1 MKVLLIIAFF
11 LIGQSAQGMGDL
23 SVFRGNP
30 LSHQEKQHINDIQ
43 ETTSDIQLFSNE
55 RGYKDQQMMEEK
67 EVKKDN
73 EKVKVKEVKK
83 EKVLPVEKQKVNYE

>member
-1 MKVLLIIAFF
+1 MKTFLFLVSFLLGQDAF
-11 LIGQSAQGMGDL
+11 AMGDATF
-23 SVFRGNP
+23 FRGNP

-83 EKVLPVEKQKVNYE
+83 DKVLPVEKQKVNYE